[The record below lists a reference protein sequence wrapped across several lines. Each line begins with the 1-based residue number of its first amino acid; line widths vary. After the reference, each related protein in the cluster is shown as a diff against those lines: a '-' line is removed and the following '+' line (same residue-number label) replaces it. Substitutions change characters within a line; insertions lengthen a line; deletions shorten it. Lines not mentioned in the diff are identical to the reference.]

1 MKHFVRPLRVLILTL
16 VSYLLD
22 VCVMRHLY
30 IGSVTASA
38 CLAGI
43 AIITVSYG
51 KKAAFCAGCIIGI
64 LMECMLSSVPVL
76 YLLSYPIIT
85 MLCAQWF
92 ADLSDRQR
100 ERRKLAVAMDR
111 QNGEVTRFR
120 ALYVSKLINAGKRIV
135 QFFRRDENINPY
147 LRIPLCAFTEAV
159 MFNGVLMVYGYISGF
174 GLDSGHFFRALLSC
188 AYTVALAL
196 VLMLPYRAFLKLLGH
211 RNQAA
216 AYMNEGEQA

>member
-1 MKHFVRPLRVLILTL
+1 MKQWIRPLRVIILTL
-16 VSYLLD
+16 ISYLLD

-30 IGSVTASA
+30 IGSVTANI

-64 LMECMLSSVPVL
+64 LMECMLASVPVL

-111 QNGEVTRFR
+111 QGKEVTRFQ
-120 ALYVSKLINAGKRIV
+120 ALYTGKIIKLFKRII
-135 QFFRRDENINPY
+135 QFFRRDENMNPY
-147 LRIPLCAFTEAV
+147 LRIPLCALTEAV
-159 MFNGVLMVYGYISGF
+159 LFNAVQMVYGYISDF
-174 GLDSGHFFRALLSC
+174 GLDSGHIMRAMASC
-188 AYTVALAL
+188 AYTMAAAI
-196 VLMLPYRAFLKLLGH
+196 VLMIPYRAFLKLLG
-211 RNQAA
+211 RRRVV
-216 AYMNEGEQA
+216 YVNEGEQA

>member
-1 MKHFVRPLRVLILTL
+1 MLILTL

-64 LMECMLSSVPVL
+64 LMECMLASVPVL

-92 ADLSDRQR
+92 SDLSDRQR

-111 QNGEVTRFR
+111 QNGEITRFR
-120 ALYVSKLINAGKRIV
+120 ALYVSKLVNVWKGIV
-135 QFFRRDENINPY
+135 QFFRRDENLNPY

-159 MFNGVLMVYGYISGF
+159 LFNGVLMVYGYISDF
-174 GLDSGHFFRALLSC
+174 GLDSGHLFRAFASC
-188 AYTVALAL
+188 VYTTVLAL
-196 VLMLPYRAFLKLLGH
+196 VLMLPYRGFLKLLGR
-211 RNQAA
+211 RNQA

>member
-1 MKHFVRPLRVLILTL
+1 MKQLIRPLRVIILTL

-30 IGSVTASA
+30 IGSVTANV

-64 LMECMLSSVPVL
+64 LMECMLASVPVL

-111 QNGEVTRFR
+111 QGREETRFH
-120 ALYVSKLINAGKRIV
+120 ALYTGKIIKAFKRVIH
-135 QFFRRDENINPY
+135 FFRRDENMNPY
-147 LRIPLCAFTEAV
+147 LRIPLCALTEAV
-159 MFNGVLMVYGYISGF
+159 IFNAVQMVYGYISDF
-174 GLDSGHFFRALLSC
+174 GLDSGHFMRAAASC
-188 AYTVALAL
+188 VYTAAAAI
-196 VLMLPYRAFLKLLGH
+196 VLMLPYRAFLKVLG
-211 RNQAA
+211 RRRTV
-216 AYMNEGEQA
+216 YVNEGEQA

>member
-1 MKHFVRPLRVLILTL
+1 MVALTL
-16 VSYLLD
+16 ISYLLD

-30 IGSVTASA
+30 IGPVTANA

-51 KKAAFCAGCIIGI
+51 RKAAFCAGCITGI

-100 ERRKLAVAMDR
+100 ERRKLAIAMDR
-111 QNGEVTRFR
+111 QEREMTRFR
-120 ALYVSKLINAGKRIV
+120 ALYMNKVIDATKRFV
-135 QFFRRDENINPY
+135 RLFRRDDNMNPY
-147 LRIPLCAFTEAV
+147 LRIPLCALTEAFL
-159 MFNGVLMVYGYISGF
+159 FNTVLIVYGYISDF
-174 GLDSGHFFRALLSC
+174 GLDSGHILRGAASC
-188 AYTVALAL
+188 LYTAAVAV
-196 VLMLPYRAFLKLLGH
+196 VLMLPYRAFLKLLGR
-211 RNQAA
+211 RNRP
-216 AYMNEGEQA
+216 AYMNEGDLA

>member
-1 MKHFVRPLRVLILTL
+1 MKQFIRPLRVIILTL

-30 IGSVTASA
+30 IGSVTANV

-64 LMECMLSSVPVL
+64 LMECMLASVPVL

-111 QNGEVTRFR
+111 QSREETRFH
-120 ALYVSKLINAGKRIV
+120 ALYTGKVIKFFKRFV
-135 QFFRRDENINPY
+135 QLFRRDENMNPY
-147 LRIPLCAFTEAV
+147 LRIPLCALTEAV
-159 MFNGVLMVYGYISGF
+159 IFNTVPMVYGYISDF
-174 GLDSGHFFRALLSC
+174 GLDSGHIMRAGASC
-188 AYTVALAL
+188 VYTAVAAI
-196 VLMLPYRAFLKLLGH
+196 VLMLPYRSFLKLLG
-211 RNQAA
+211 RRRPL
-216 AYMNEGEQA
+216 YMNEGEQA

>member
-1 MKHFVRPLRVLILTL
+1 MKQLIRPLRVIILTL

-30 IGSVTASA
+30 IGSVMANV

-64 LMECMLSSVPVL
+64 LMECMLASVPVL

-100 ERRKLAVAMDR
+100 ERRKLAVAMNR
-111 QNGEVTRFR
+111 QGREETRFH
-120 ALYVSKLINAGKRIV
+120 ALYTGKIIKAFKRVI
-135 QFFRRDENINPY
+135 QFFRRDENMNPY
-147 LRIPLCAFTEAV
+147 LRIPLCALTEAV
-159 MFNGVLMVYGYISGF
+159 IFNAVQMVYGYISDF
-174 GLDSGHFFRALLSC
+174 GLDSGHFMRAAASC
-188 AYTVALAL
+188 VYTAAAAI
-196 VLMLPYRAFLKLLGH
+196 VLMLPYRAFLKVLG
-211 RNQAA
+211 RRRTV
-216 AYMNEGEQA
+216 YVNEGEQA

>member
-1 MKHFVRPLRVLILTL
+1 MKQWIRPLRVIILTL

-30 IGSVTASA
+30 IGSVTANI

-64 LMECMLSSVPVL
+64 LMECMLASVPVL

-111 QNGEVTRFR
+111 QGKEVTRFQ
-120 ALYVSKLINAGKRIV
+120 ALYTGKIIKLFKRII
-135 QFFRRDENINPY
+135 QFFRRDENMNPY
-147 LRIPLCAFTEAV
+147 LRIPLCALTEAV
-159 MFNGVLMVYGYISGF
+159 LFNAVQMIYGYISDF
-174 GLDSGHFFRALLSC
+174 GLDSGHIMRAMASC
-188 AYTVALAL
+188 VYTMAAAV
-196 VLMLPYRAFLKLLGH
+196 VLMIPYRAFLKLLG
-211 RNQAA
+211 RRRVV
-216 AYMNEGEQA
+216 YVNEGEQA

>member
-1 MKHFVRPLRVLILTL
+1 MKQFIRPLRVIILTL

-22 VCVMRHLY
+22 VCVMRHFY
-30 IGSVTASA
+30 IGSVTANV

-64 LMECMLSSVPVL
+64 LMECMLASVPVL

-100 ERRKLAVAMDR
+100 ERRKLAIAMDR
-111 QNGEVTRFR
+111 QGREETRFH
-120 ALYVSKLINAGKRIV
+120 ALYTGKIVKAFKRII
-135 QFFRRDENINPY
+135 QFFRRDENMNPY
-147 LRIPLCAFTEAV
+147 LRIPLCALTEAV
-159 MFNGVLMVYGYISGF
+159 IFNAVQMVYGYISGF
-174 GLDSGHFFRALLSC
+174 GLDSGHFIRAAASC
-188 AYTVALAL
+188 VYTAAAAI
-196 VLMLPYRAFLKLLGH
+196 VLMLPYRAFLKLLG
-211 RNQAA
+211 RRRTV
-216 AYMNEGEQA
+216 YVNEGEQA

>member
-1 MKHFVRPLRVLILTL
+1 MKDFIRPLRVVALTL
-16 VSYLLD
+16 ISYLLD

-30 IGSVTASA
+30 IGPVAANA

-51 KKAAFCAGCIIGI
+51 RKAAFCAGCITGI

-100 ERRKLAVAMDR
+100 ERRKLAIAMDR
-111 QNGEVTRFR
+111 QEREMTRFR
-120 ALYVSKLINAGKRIV
+120 ALYMNKVIDATKRFV
-135 QFFRRDENINPY
+135 RFFRRDDNMNPY
-147 LRIPLCAFTEAV
+147 LRIPLCALTEAFL
-159 MFNGVLMVYGYISGF
+159 FNTVLIVYGYISDF
-174 GLDSGHFFRALLSC
+174 GLDSGHILRGAASC
-188 AYTVALAL
+188 LYTAAVAV
-196 VLMLPYRAFLKLLGH
+196 VLMLPYRAFLKLLGR
-211 RNQAA
+211 RNRP
-216 AYMNEGEQA
+216 AYMNEGDLA

>member
-1 MKHFVRPLRVLILTL
+1 MKQLIRPLRVIILTL

-30 IGSVTASA
+30 IGSVTANV

-64 LMECMLSSVPVL
+64 LMECMLASVPVL

-111 QNGEVTRFR
+111 QGREETRFH
-120 ALYVSKLINAGKRIV
+120 ALYTGKIIKAFKRVI
-135 QFFRRDENINPY
+135 QFFRRDENMNPY
-147 LRIPLCAFTEAV
+147 LRIPLCALTEAV
-159 MFNGVLMVYGYISGF
+159 IFNAVQMVYGYISDF
-174 GLDSGHFFRALLSC
+174 GLDSGHFMRAAASC
-188 AYTVALAL
+188 VYTAAAAI
-196 VLMLPYRAFLKLLGH
+196 VLMLPYRAFLKVLG
-211 RNQAA
+211 RRRTV
-216 AYMNEGEQA
+216 YVNEGEQA

>member
-1 MKHFVRPLRVLILTL
+1 MKQLIRPLRVIILTV

-22 VCVMRHLY
+22 VCVMQHLS
-30 IGSVTASA
+30 IGPVTANA

-51 KKAAFCAGCIIGI
+51 RKAAFCAGCIIGI
-64 LMECMLSSVPVL
+64 LMECMLANVPVV

-111 QNGEVTRFR
+111 QNRETTRFQ
-120 ALYVSKLINAGKRIV
+120 ALYTSKLIKLAKRII
-135 QFFRRDENINPY
+135 QFFRRDENLNPY
-147 LRIPLCAFTEAV
+147 LRIPLCAFTQAFL
-159 MFNGVLMVYGYISGF
+159 FNSVLIIYGYISDF
-174 GLDSGHFFRALLSC
+174 GLDWGHIMRALSSC
-188 AYTVALAL
+188 IYTTVLAL
-196 VLMLPYRAFLKLLGH
+196 VLMLPYRKFLKLLGR
-211 RNQAA
+211 RNHAS
-216 AYMNEGEQA
+216 YMNEGDTD

>member
-1 MKHFVRPLRVLILTL
+1 MKQLIRPLRVVILTL
-16 VSYLLD
+16 ISYLLD

-30 IGSVTASA
+30 IGPVTANA

-85 MLCAQWF
+85 MLCAQGF

-100 ERRKLAVAMDR
+100 ERRKLAVAMER
-111 QNGEVTRFR
+111 QNHEVTRLR
-120 ALYVSKLINAGKRIV
+120 ALYLNKISNGVRRVV
-135 QFFRRDENINPY
+135 QFFRRDENMNPY
-147 LRIPLCAFTEAV
+147 LRIPLCAFTAAILFNAV
-159 MFNGVLMVYGYISGF
+159 QVVYGYISDF
-174 GLDSGHFFRALLSC
+174 GLDSGHIFRALASSL
-188 AYTVALAL
+188 YTVAVAI
-196 VLMLPYRAFLKLLGH
+196 VLMLPYRAFLKVLGR
-211 RNQAA
+211 RNRPG
-216 AYMNEGEQA
+216 YLNEGEQA

>member
-1 MKHFVRPLRVLILTL
+1 MKLFIRPLRVLFLTL
-16 VSYLLD
+16 LSYLLD

-51 KKAAFCAGCIIGI
+51 KKAAFFSGCIIGI
-64 LMECMLSSVPVL
+64 LMECMLASVPVL

-111 QNGEVTRFR
+111 QEGEMTRLK
-120 ALYVSKLINAGKRIV
+120 ALYLNKIAAFFKRII
-135 QFFRRDENINPY
+135 QFFRRDENMNPY
-147 LRIPLCAFTEAV
+147 LRIPLCALTESLL
-159 MFNGVLMVYGYISGF
+159 FNTVLVVYGYISDF
-174 GLDSGHFFRALLSC
+174 GLDSGHIMRAAASC
-188 AYTVALAL
+188 LYTVALSI
-196 VLMLPYRAFLKLLGH
+196 VLMLPYRAVLKLLGR
-211 RNQAA
+211 RNRP

>member
-1 MKHFVRPLRVLILTL
+1 MKQWIRPLRVIILTL

-30 IGSVTASA
+30 IGSVTANI

-64 LMECMLSSVPVL
+64 LMECMLASVPVL

-111 QNGEVTRFR
+111 QGKEVTRFQ
-120 ALYVSKLINAGKRIV
+120 ALYTGKIIKLFKRII
-135 QFFRRDENINPY
+135 QFFRRDENMNPY
-147 LRIPLCAFTEAV
+147 LRIPLCALTEAV
-159 MFNGVLMVYGYISGF
+159 LFNAVQMVYGYISDF
-174 GLDSGHFFRALLSC
+174 GLDSGHIMRATASC
-188 AYTVALAL
+188 VYTMAAAV
-196 VLMLPYRAFLKLLGH
+196 VLMIPYRAFLKLLG
-211 RNQAA
+211 RRRVV
-216 AYMNEGEQA
+216 YVNEGEQA

>member
-1 MKHFVRPLRVLILTL
+1 MKHLVRPMRVLVLTL

-22 VCVMRHLY
+22 VCVMKHLY

-64 LMECMLSSVPVL
+64 LMETMMSSVPVL

-92 ADLSDRQR
+92 SDLSDRQR

-120 ALYVSKLINAGKRIV
+120 ALYMSKLVNAGKKVV
-135 QFFRRDENINPY
+135 QFFRRDENLNPY
-147 LRIPLCAFTEAV
+147 LRIPLCAFTSALL
-159 MFNGVLMVYGYISGF
+159 FNAVLMVYGYISDF
-174 GLDSGHFFRALLSC
+174 GLDSGHVFRALASSV
-188 AYTVALAL
+188 YTVVVAL
-196 VLMLPYRAFLKLLGH
+196 VLMLPYRAFLKLLGR
-211 RNQAA
+211 RNRTSF
-216 AYMNEGEQA
+216 MNEGEQA